1 MAAAFFAPL
10 PAGEF
15 DRRKAAHLLR
25 RAGFAPSQAEL
36 EQAVEQG
43 LEATV
48 DKLLADDSEQE
59 AGFRQ
64 AFDAIAGS
72 LLNVA
77 DPSQVQAWW
86 LHRMVKTASPWREKL
101 TLFWHGHFATSVHK
115 VEDGELMQRQIDTL
129 RRLAW
134 GNFRELVQAMAR
146 DPAMLVWLD
155 GESSTRQHPN
165 ENFGRELMELFTCGI
180 GNYTESDVL
189 EAARAF
195 TGWHREGAEFV
206 FHADDHDFDRKNL
219 LGKSGRFDGGDVIDI
234 LMQQPATPRFIAGK
248 LLEFFA
254 TPQPSDEALAE
265 AGRLLDQT
273 QLDVKW
279 FLREILLSA
288 YFYGDECYRRRIA
301 SPVEYVVGTVRALGA
316 RMPAAELN
324 DHIQAMGQ
332 ELLAPPNVKGWDGE
346 QAWINSSTWPGRLA
360 FAQAISG
367 LYSENAYGPHLP
379 LEAIVGAELNEPRA
393 VVDRLAEVL
402 FQNELADETRRE
414 LAEFLV
420 KTEEG
425 SNAEA
430 FRDDEGFR
438 FDKTRQALAVMLSLP
453 EYHAW

>member
-1 MAAAFFAPL
+1 
-10 PAGEF
+10 
-15 DRRKAAHLLR
+15 
-25 RAGFAPSQAEL
+25 
-36 EQAVEQG
+36 
-43 LEATV
+43 
-48 DKLLADDSEQE
+48 
-59 AGFRQ
+59 
-64 AFDAIAGS
+64 
-72 LLNVA
+72 
-77 DPSQVQAWW
+77 
-86 LHRMVKTASPWREKL
+86 
-101 TLFWHGHFATSVHK
+101 
-115 VEDGELMQRQIDTL
+115 
-129 RRLAW
+129 
-134 GNFRELVQAMAR
+134 
-146 DPAMLVWLD
+146 
-155 GESSTRQHPN
+155 
-165 ENFGRELMELFTCGI
+165 MELFTCGI

-248 LLEFFA
+248 LLKFFA
-254 TPQPSDEALAE
+254 APQPSDEALAE

-438 FDKTRQALAVMLSLP
+438 FDKTRQALAVMFSLP